1 MTDDPDSKRAYWTA
15 ILAAHEKQLA
25 HLRERHLSLVD
36 DGGHDLTPSVIETH
50 EEAIAEAKRQLAALD
65 GSRPIWTDRRPS

>member
-1 MTDDPDSKRAYWTA
+1 MTEDRDAKRRYWSA

-36 DGGHDLTPSVIETH
+36 DGGHDVTPSVIETH
-50 EEAIAEAKRQLAALD
+50 EQAIAEAKRQLAALD
-65 GSRPIWTDRRPS
+65 GAQPIWTDRRPS

>member
-1 MTDDPDSKRAYWTA
+1 VTDDLDSKRAYWSA

-25 HLRERHLSLVD
+25 HLREQRLSLVD

-50 EEAIAEAKRQLAALD
+50 EQAIAEAKRQLDALE
-65 GSRPIWTDRRPS
+65 GRQPIWTDRRPS